1 MFKKH
6 QVRES
11 VENVSEEDKVC
22 YENLAKSVNE
32 QKQKDPKRKSKKEIK
47 YMKNDNTWRSTFS
60 KRGKSLILMVSF
72 FVKNQVKLKIK
83 NLKSEQLLY
92 RNAQLNFSN
101 LVSRVLSY
109 LENSSSNCFTT
120 VFQIKK
126 RLNAEKVELYH
137 FQQTKLKIIYI
148 IFSTS
153 DSNYHYIF

>member
-1 MFKKH
+1 ML
-6 QVRES
+6 R
-11 VENVSEEDKVC
+11 
-22 YENLAKSVNE
+22 ENL
-32 QKQKDPKRKSKKEIK
+32 KKEIK

-60 KRGKSLILMVSF
+60 KRGQSLILMVSF

-126 RLNAEKVELYH
+126 
-137 FQQTKLKIIYI
+137 
-148 IFSTS
+148 
-153 DSNYHYIF
+153 D

>member
-60 KRGKSLILMVSF
+60 KRGQSLILMVSF

-101 LVSRVLSY
+101 LVSRVVSY

-126 RLNAEKVELYH
+126 
-137 FQQTKLKIIYI
+137 
-148 IFSTS
+148 
-153 DSNYHYIF
+153 D

>member
-60 KRGKSLILMVSF
+60 KRGQSLILMVSF

-126 RLNAEKVELYH
+126 
-137 FQQTKLKIIYI
+137 
-148 IFSTS
+148 
-153 DSNYHYIF
+153 D

>member
-1 MFKKH
+1 MRYLQSCKCVIEMFKKH

-47 YMKNDNTWRSTFS
+47 YMKNGNTWRSTFS
-60 KRGKSLILMVSF
+60 KRGQSLILMVSF

-83 NLKSEQLLY
+83 NLKSEQLLC
-92 RNAQLNFSN
+92 RSAQLNFSN
-101 LVSRVLSY
+101 LVSRVVPY

-126 RLNAEKVELYH
+126 
-137 FQQTKLKIIYI
+137 
-148 IFSTS
+148 
-153 DSNYHYIF
+153 D